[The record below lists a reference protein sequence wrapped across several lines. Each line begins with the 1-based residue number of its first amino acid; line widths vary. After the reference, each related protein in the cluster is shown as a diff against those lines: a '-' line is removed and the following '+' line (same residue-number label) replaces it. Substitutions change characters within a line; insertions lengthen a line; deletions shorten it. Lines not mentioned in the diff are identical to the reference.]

1 MNITVMRG
9 VEWMCFRL
17 HKMAPKK
24 TGKQKQLA
32 TVTVYD
38 RMVIT
43 IIMENENY
51 LGKWKM
57 ALMERG
63 VVNFM

>member
-1 MNITVMRG
+1 
-9 VEWMCFRL
+9 MCFRL

-24 TGKQKQLA
+24 TGKQKQKQLA

-51 LGKWKM
+51 LGKWKNGINGK
-57 ALMERG
+57 RSD
-63 VVNFM
+63 